1 MRSDTDASLQQ
12 LYLCFLSCV
21 FGIAGATGTAAA
33 TGSCLPRLQWC
44 ACNCALVVTNH
55 SWYLQRPVC
64 SAMDALCGQIDMASS
79 TSEAHCSSCLDS
91 AQLLA
96 LLWFQSSAVRCVSCL
111 IRCTTGWRDVQPLLL
126 AVLGRTAAVFSNPL
140 EPQRVAVVRA
150 APHPGSWCCM

>member
-1 MRSDTDASLQQ
+1 
-12 LYLCFLSCV
+12 
-21 FGIAGATGTAAA
+21 
-33 TGSCLPRLQWC
+33 
-44 ACNCALVVTNH
+44 
-55 SWYLQRPVC
+55 
-64 SAMDALCGQIDMASS
+64 MDALCGQIDMASS

-150 APHPGSWCCM
+150 APHPGSWCCMIWFALILRLPAVPLTRVAETHLGFQGGPRLAAAP